1 MNTYLVLGGTG
12 KTGRRVADR
21 LRADGRTVRIASRT
35 SGDVPFD
42 LADPG
47 TWAAALDGVAGVY
60 VVEPDPYPGGD
71 PATRGSVPGF
81 VAAAGAAGVRRLV
94 LLSAPGGSQAG
105 TPLWDDEQAVRDSG
119 ADWTILRPTWFSQ
132 NFSEAFF
139 LPGVLGGELAL
150 PTGDGRTPFVDA
162 LDIADVAVSALTGAD
177 RHAGQTYDLTGP
189 RAIGFGEA
197 ADLIGRATGR
207 DVRYADVTPEVFVEQ
222 QVAAGLPAHAAQLLA
237 GLLTFVRDGSA
248 AAVSDGVEKALGRP
262 PRRFEDYV
270 TEAAA
275 AGAWS

>member
-47 TWAAALDGVAGVY
+47 TWPAALDGVEAVY
-60 VVEPDPYPGGD
+60 VVEPNPYPGGD
-71 PATRGSVPGF
+71 PDTRGRVPRF

-94 LLSAPGGSQAG
+94 MLSAPLASEAGG
-105 TPLWDDEQAVRDSG
+105 PLGDAEEAVRATG
-119 ADWTILRPTWFSQ
+119 ADWTIVRPTWFSQ

-162 LDIADVAVSALTGAD
+162 VDIADVAVSALTGAD
-177 RHAGQTYDLTGP
+177 RHAGQVYDLTGP

-207 DVRYADVTPEVFVEQ
+207 DVRYVDVTPEAFVEQ
-222 QVAAGLPAHAAQLLA
+222 QVAAGLPANAAQLLA
-237 GLLTFVRDGSA
+237 GLLTSVRDGGA

-270 TEAAA
+270 TETAA
-275 AGAWS
+275 AGTWT

>member
-1 MNTYLVLGGTG
+1 MTTYLVLGGTG

-21 LRADGRTVRIASRT
+21 LRAAGRTVRTASRT

-47 TWAAALDGVAGVY
+47 TWAAALDGVAAVY
-60 VVEPDPYPGGD
+60 VVEPNPYPGGD
-71 PATRGSVPGF
+71 PDARGRVPRF

-94 LLSAPGGSQAG
+94 MLSAPGGSEPG
-105 TPLWDDEQAVRDSG
+105 TPLWDAERAVRDSG

-139 LPGVLGGELAL
+139 LRGVLSGRLSL

-162 LDIADVAVSALTGAD
+162 VDIADVAVSALTGAD
-177 RHAGQTYDLTGP
+177 RHAGQVYDLTGP

-207 DVRYADVTPEVFVEQ
+207 DVRYADVTPEAFVEE
-222 QVAAGLPAHAAQLLA
+222 QVAAGLPAHAARLLA
-237 GLLTFVRDGSA
+237 GLLTIVRDGGA
-248 AAVSDGVEKALGRP
+248 AAVADGVEKALGRP

-270 TEAAA
+270 AETAA